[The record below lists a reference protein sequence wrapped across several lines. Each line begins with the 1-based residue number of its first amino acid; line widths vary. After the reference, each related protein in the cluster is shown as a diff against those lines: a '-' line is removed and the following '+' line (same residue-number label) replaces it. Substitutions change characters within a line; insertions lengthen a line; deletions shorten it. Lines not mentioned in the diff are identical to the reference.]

1 MVESTRE
8 PEAGSELNSVTK
20 IAKNTARGRG
30 IHDDARARAL
40 GFKGAPVPG
49 VTTLAY
55 VMQVLL
61 NFFGENWTN
70 GGNISLTFTNPLY
83 EGQRVTARAKV
94 RDRKVE
100 DGGIRLFLEV
110 WAENEEGTKVAV
122 GMASGLLPPTDTL

>member
-8 PEAGSELNSVTK
+8 PEVGSELNPVTK

-40 GFKGAPVPG
+40 GFKEAPVPG
-49 VTTLAY
+49 VTSLAY
-55 VMQVLL
+55 VMEVLL
-61 NFFGENWTN
+61 NFFGESWTN

-110 WAENEEGTKVAV
+110 WAENEEGTKVAE
-122 GMASGLLPPTDTL
+122 GMASGLLPSVDSL

>member
-8 PEAGSELNSVTK
+8 PEVGSELNPVTK

-49 VTTLAY
+49 VTSLAY
-55 VMQVLL
+55 VMEVLL

-70 GGNISLTFTNPLY
+70 GGDINLAFNIPLY
-83 EGQRVTARAKV
+83 EGEKVTARAIV
-94 RDRKVE
+94 RDKKVE
-100 DGGIRLFLEV
+100 DGGLRLFLEV
-110 WAENEEGTKVAV
+110 WAENEEGTKVAE
-122 GMASGLLPPTDTL
+122 GTASGLLPPIASS